1 MLGLSTPSDLH
12 SLLAQAQDARDASNW
27 ALAADLFNRAVQLAP
42 AAPEIR
48 HNLALCYFG
57 LSQVNLALRYATEV
71 VQQQP
76 QFWQSRIIIAKA
88 QKQLGQAEAAYAS
101 FMEVLRDKPMNGPS
115 LLGMADLALNEF
127 GEPLTAIKLV
137 TPLCQSTDYQ
147 RDAELTILMA
157 SLYDRDISALSL
169 VRQIMHFSRT
179 TLRLPNFEFS
189 SPRTTRVS
197 LKRPRV
203 ALMSP
208 LLCVSPVYFLTIAR
222 FRRIARHCDL
232 IIFNRGTKRD
242 WATAQFNAL
251 ASEWHDVPHC
261 SAIQLANIL
270 YAANIDVLYDLGG
283 WMDSIGLQALS
294 TKPAKRQFKWVGGQ
308 SVTTG
313 LDSFDG
319 WIGDQWQSPLSLQ
332 HLYSEPLYHIDGGYA
347 HYTPPPYFPR
357 PAQHKSEIPAIFA
370 NPAKVSR
377 AFLQKLRTIP
387 GKKCFIHYQYRYA
400 RVRARIEAALD
411 CGNVTYIFPNNH
423 EEALQAINN
432 HAVMIDTF
440 PYSGGL
446 TAREAHALGTQVK
459 GQVGKLFCERHT
471 AGLYQQ

>member
-12 SLLAQAQDARDASNW
+12 SLLVQAQGARDASSW
-27 ALAADLFNRAVQLAP
+27 ALAVDLFNHAAQLAP
-42 AAPEIR
+42 TSAEIR
-48 HNLALCYFG
+48 HNLALCHFG
-57 LSQVNLALRYATEV
+57 LGQAHLALRYAAEV
-71 VQQQP
+71 IHQQP
-76 QFWQSRIIIAKA
+76 QFWQSRIILAKA

-101 FMEVLRDKPMNGPS
+101 FGKVLHDDPINGPS

-147 RDAELTILMA
+147 RDAQLTILMA

-169 VRQIMHFSRT
+169 VRRIMDFSRS

-189 SPRTTRVS
+189 GPRIARGS

-208 LLCVSPVYFLTIAR
+208 LLCASPVYFLTIAR
-222 FRRIARHCDL
+222 FQHIARHCDL
-232 IIFNRGTKRD
+232 IVFNRGVKRD
-242 WATAQFNAL
+242 WATAQFDAL
-251 ASEWHDVPHC
+251 ASEWHDVPYC

-270 YAANIDVLYDLGG
+270 HGANIDVLYDLGG

-294 TKPAKRQFKWVGGQ
+294 TKPAKQQFKWVGGQ

-332 HLYSEPLYHIDGGYA
+332 HLYSEPLCHIAGGYA

-357 PAQHKSEIPAIFA
+357 PAQYKSEVPAIFA

-377 AFLQKLRTIP
+377 AFLQELRGIP

-400 RVRARIEAALD
+400 RVRARIEEALD
-411 CGNVTYIFPNNH
+411 CSNITYIFPNNH
-423 EEALQAINN
+423 EEALQAIND

-459 GQVGKLFCERHT
+459 GQVGELFCERHT
-471 AGLYQQ
+471 AGLYKQ